1 MHSLTPLFQLLGYS
15 SKQEMVG
22 KNLSIIV
29 GGGDSKRHDG
39 YMKAFKKRVHDHV
52 NPGQKILG
60 QQRMLAACRADGTEF
75 PCIIGIK
82 MVSNDTRVAGYIRDM
97 SSVVSNEKKGVTK
110 EMNDDVLLRVVDDH
124 AFDAIIAC
132 NDHGIIQKVND
143 VAVREFG
150 YDNKDELVGKDL
162 SVLVRSITTEQFKAS
177 HGEQRIVSLTK
188 KDETEFHSIVASKKI
203 KGTDMFVSYVRVL
216 C

>member
-1 MHSLTPLFQLLGYS
+1 
-15 SKQEMVG
+15 MVG

-39 YMKAFKKRVHDHV
+39 YVKAFKKRVHDHV

-60 QQRMLAACRADGTEF
+60 QQRMLTACRADGTEF

-97 SSVVSNEKKGVTK
+97 SSVVSNEKKRVTK
-110 EMNDDVLLRVVDDH
+110 EMMNSNNNDVLLRVVDDH

-143 VAVREFG
+143 AALEEFG
-150 YDNKDELVGKDL
+150 YDKKDELVGKDL
-162 SVLVRSITTEQFKAS
+162 SVLIHSITTKQLKES
-177 HGEQRIVSLTK
+177 HGEQRVVSLTK
-188 KDETEFHSIVASKKI
+188 KDGSEFQSIVASKKI
-203 KGTDMFVSYVRVL
+203 KGTNDMFVSYVRNIDDL
-216 C
+216 KSSFKFD